1 MTNQHP
7 LKPIIMIGAG
17 GHASVLADILLSQG
31 YSIEAFISPDEINQ
45 RNIFKGIQQLRNDS
59 DIEQFQA
66 SDVFLVNGIG
76 IVPRSNRRQK
86 IQSYYLDK
94 GYQFISVVSDKA
106 IVSKFS
112 DVGEACQIFPGAVIQ
127 AGVSI
132 GAYSIINTGA
142 LVEHDCQL
150 GSFNHIAPNAVLCGG
165 VITATD
171 VFVGANATVLP
182 NLHLDKGVIVGAGA
196 VVKDHLQS
204 NQTAHSANAFIAP
217 SELYVNR

>member
-94 GYQFISVVSDKA
+94 GYQFIN
-106 IVSKFS
+106 
-112 DVGEACQIFPGAVIQ
+112 VGEACQIFPGAVIQ

-196 VVKDHLQS
+196 VVKDNLQS

-217 SELYVNR
+217 SEL